1 MEINQL
7 NKDKSALTMNETRNL
22 LAEEKTKAFIEGY
35 IKRIKK
41 YQGLLITVDEEIYKI
56 WPIKAPR

>member
-7 NKDKSALTMNETRNL
+7 NKDKSALTMNETRDL
-22 LAEEKTKAFIEGY
+22 LPEENTKALIEGY

-41 YQGLLITVDEEIYKI
+41 YQDPLITVDEGICKI
-56 WPIKAPR
+56 WPIKAPK